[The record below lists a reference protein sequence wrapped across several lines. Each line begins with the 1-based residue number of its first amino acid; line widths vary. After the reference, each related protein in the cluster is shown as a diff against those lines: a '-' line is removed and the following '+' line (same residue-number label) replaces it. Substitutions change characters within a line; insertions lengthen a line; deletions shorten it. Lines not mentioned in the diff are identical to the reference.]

1 MLQIAYFIKV
11 YNYLILNNFVL
22 MTFYLH
28 SLLNI
33 EKCKSENIRRYQHI
47 YTYIFIFQYMTKT
60 EKRNKIFLNLQG
72 KTFLRRFLILR
83 YFRGSLKMVHPV
95 KCQKFLWDSLKATYM
110 ENFIIVSELFYSL
123 LIQLIFVLL
132 KNLFWLPIGI
142 FLSIHV
148 KCFLFEPRIF
158 YGIWKRSFRQS
169 LNN

>member
-1 MLQIAYFIKV
+1 MEYIYFRVISNSIQESILVIREFLIMLQIAYFIKV

-110 ENFIIVSELFYSL
+110 ENFIIVLLFTDPIDFCFAKKFI
-123 LIQLIFVLL
+123 LITHRDI
-132 KNLFWLPIGI
+132 P
-142 FLSIHV
+142 
-148 KCFLFEPRIF
+148 
-158 YGIWKRSFRQS
+158 
-169 LNN
+169 LNTR